1 MAELVDA
8 LVSNTSEK
16 SCRFDSGSGY
26 PQSRLIMNNFKRFFY
41 AQNLEGTLWGTVVI
55 LVVLFGRFRFIA
67 LRGRAIASSPHFA
80 ALHSGLSALS
90 QTRV

>member
-26 PQSRLIMNNFKRFFY
+26 FNNKASDFQGLYCLPDRNPIDCKNLTQAIKIRQHIKRMKSRVYINHLKEYPEITRRLLVKY
-41 AQNLEGTLWGTVVI
+41 A
-55 LVVLFGRFRFIA
+55 
-67 LRGRAIASSPHFA
+67 
-80 ALHSGLSALS
+80 
-90 QTRV
+90 